1 MKKDNS
7 VYLEDILSAIDK
19 IDKYTKGLSYKK
31 FEKTELFYDAIIR
44 NLEIIGE
51 AASKLSDEFLT
62 EHPNP
67 PIREAIRMR
76 NALIHGY
83 DQIKPEVVWQTIK
96 EDLPQLREQISELHK

>member
-7 VYLEDILSAIDK
+7 VYLEDILLAIEK
-19 IDKYTKGLSYKK
+19 VDKYTKGLSYEK
-31 FEKTELFYDAIIR
+31 FEETELFYDAIIR

-51 AASKLSDEFLT
+51 AAGKLSEEFLA
-62 EHPNP
+62 EHPNL

-96 EDLPQLREQISELHK
+96 VDLPQLREQIKKLL